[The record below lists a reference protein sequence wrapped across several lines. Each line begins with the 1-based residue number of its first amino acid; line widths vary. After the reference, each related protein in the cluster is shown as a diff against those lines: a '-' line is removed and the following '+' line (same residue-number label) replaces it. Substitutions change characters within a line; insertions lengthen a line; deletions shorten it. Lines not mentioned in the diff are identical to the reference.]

1 MVKSSLPIKCD
12 FTNCSSEFHLLTAMD
27 AQFGHTPPEDCVGA
41 TSVSPL
47 ETSDQGH
54 INDTTSVTANN
65 DTNMVNDLSSSDE
78 EDMVDT
84 LSSPDEE
91 EMVTS

>member
-1 MVKSSLPIKCD
+1 MLNLDIHPLRTVLG
-12 FTNCSSEFHLLTAMD
+12 LL
-27 AQFGHTPPEDCVGA
+27 VR
-41 TSVSPL
+41 VSPL

-54 INDTTSVTANN
+54 INDTTSVTAND
-65 DTNMVNDLSSSDE
+65 DTNMVNDLSSSNE